1 MEKRFIV
8 VTGGTK
14 SGKSG
19 FAVKLAHTL
28 GNKVVFLATCIPRD
42 EEMKKRVALHQKS
55 RPPHWKTFE
64 EEGNVVSVLKE
75 IKNSCQVVI
84 IDCLTLFISNL
95 LLLGKS
101 DKEIRDEVE
110 KTAREALIAPYNV
123 IMVTNEVG
131 GGLVPENELGR
142 RFRDI
147 AGEANQIVAGYA
159 QEVYLMVSGIPIK
172 IKG

>member
-1 MEKRFIV
+1 MEKKLIV

-14 SGKSG
+14 SGKSN
-19 FAVKLAHTL
+19 FAVKIARGL
-28 GNKVVFLATCIPRD
+28 GNRVVFLATCIPQD

-55 RPPHWKTFE
+55 RPPHWETV
-64 EEGNVVSVLKE
+64 EEGENVVSVLRE
-75 IKNSCQVVI
+75 VKNSCQVVI

-95 LLLGKS
+95 LVSGKTGR
-101 DKEIRDEVE
+101 EIRDEVE
-110 KTAREALIAPYNV
+110 KTAKEALVAPYHV
-123 IMVTNEVG
+123 IIVTNEVG
-131 GGLVPENELGR
+131 SGLVPENQLGR

-159 QEVYLMVSGIPIK
+159 HEVYLMVSGIPLK

>member
-1 MEKRFIV
+1 
-8 VTGGTK
+8 
-14 SGKSG
+14 
-19 FAVKLAHTL
+19 
-28 GNKVVFLATCIPRD
+28 
-42 EEMKKRVALHQKS
+42 
-55 RPPHWKTFE
+55 
-64 EEGNVVSVLKE
+64 
-75 IKNSCQVVI
+75 
-84 IDCLTLFISNL
+84 

-110 KTAREALIAPYNV
+110 KTAREALITPYNV

-159 QEVYLMVSGIPIK
+159 QEVYLMVSGLPIK